1 MRLDY
6 VQTLLLFIYDC
17 FGVYMKRISA
27 KDNPLI
33 KHINKLIKSSKYRAE
48 KGEFVAE
55 GVRLCEDAL
64 YSGCDIQAL
73 VVSDFACEH
82 YKDTVAKLSEKTE
95 NSYVI
100 PDSLFSKTSDTRNPQ
115 GVLCVI
121 KALDNPT
128 LFDKIKCNGKFLAL
142 DNIQDPSNL
151 GTILRT
157 AEAVGIDGVILSADC
172 CDIYSPK
179 VVRGSMG
186 AVFRLS
192 YTIVDTIAG
201 FLSDNKYIDS
211 FAAVVDSGAAEISV
225 IDFKGKTACV
235 VIGNEANGV
244 KQSTI
249 DACGGTV
256 TIPMRGRAE
265 SLNASV
271 AASIIMWEMIK

>member
-1 MRLDY
+1 
-6 VQTLLLFIYDC
+6 
-17 FGVYMKRISA
+17 MKRISA

-48 KGEFVAE
+48 QGEFIAE
-55 GVRLCEDAL
+55 GTRLCEDAL
-64 YSGCDIQAL
+64 YSNCDIISL

-82 YKDTVAKLSEKTE
+82 YGSTVSKLVDKAE

-100 PDSLFSKTSDTRNPQ
+100 SDSIFSRISDTRNPQ

-128 LFDKIKCNGKFLAL
+128 LFDTIKCNGKLLAL

-192 YTIVDTIAG
+192 YIIVDTIAE
-201 FLSDNKYIDS
+201 FLSENKYLNS
-211 FAAVVDSGAAEISV
+211 FAAVVDSHAKKITEA
-225 IDFKGKTACV
+225 DFKNGPICV
-235 VIGNEANGV
+235 VIGNEANGL

-249 DACGGTV
+249 NACSCSV
-256 TIPMRGRAE
+256 TIPMKGRAE